1 MNPFRRIPRSLL
13 LLICL
18 SFPLVQCSGKRPPA
32 RERTAMQE
40 AIDSYLGTPYQF
52 GGTSHRGIDCSGLVW
67 RVYQRV
73 GVDLPRRA
81 EDQLEHGAQVDLS
94 ELRFGDALFFRKIS
108 EKGREGILH
117 VGLYMGEDRFV
128 HASKARGVIVD
139 SLKREHW
146 QRLFLGARR
155 YLE

>member
-1 MNPFRRIPRSLL
+1 MH
-13 LLICL
+13 
-18 SFPLVQCSGKRPPA
+18 
-32 RERTAMQE
+32 E

-52 GGTSHRGIDCSGLVW
+52 GGTSHRGIDCSGLVR
-67 RVYQRV
+67 RVYQSV

-81 EDQLEHGAQVDLS
+81 EDQLKQGTQVGRS
-94 ELRFGDALFFRKIS
+94 GLRFGDVVFFRKVS
-108 EKGREGILH
+108 RKGRDGTLH